1 MIYEQDDA
9 TLIDVSHTVAHGIET
24 YKGIPAPIICDYLS
38 REASKEIYA
47 EGVTFQIGKI
57 EMAANTGTY
66 IDSPFHR
73 YEDGRDL
80 SDLSLAS
87 LANLDAVVIRVP
99 ETERVIDTSYFEN
112 QALKGK
118 AVLIQTGWSKHWTTE
133 QYFSGHPYL
142 TRTAAEYLRDQG
154 VVLVGIDSLNI
165 DDTADGERPAH
176 SILLGADI
184 PIVEHMT
191 NLAALPDNQ
200 FKFYAVPVKIKGF
213 GTFPVRAFG
222 LISKR

>member
-9 TLIDVSHTVAHGIET
+9 TLIDVSHTVEHGMVT

-38 REASKEIYA
+38 REASKAVYA
-47 EGVTFQIGKI
+47 EGVTFHIGKI
-57 EMAANTGTY
+57 DMAANTGTY

-80 SDLSLAS
+80 SQLLLSS

-99 ETERVIDTSYFEN
+99 EALQVIDADLFQGYELS
-112 QALKGK
+112 GK
-118 AVLIQTGWSKHWTTE
+118 AVLIDTGWSKHWTTE
-133 QYFSGHPYL
+133 QYFSGHPFV
-142 TRTAAEYLRDQG
+142 TAAAAEYLRDQG
-154 VVLVGIDSLNI
+154 AVLVGIDSLNI
-165 DDTADGERPAH
+165 DDTRGGDRPAH
-176 SILLGADI
+176 TILLGADI

-191 NLAALPDNQ
+191 HLSALPDDG
-200 FKFYAVPVKIKGF
+200 FKFYAVPVKVKDF

-222 LISKR
+222 VVAKK